1 MELIIF
7 AAILVVALGACY
19 ALWRDSKKQQEVVMK
34 EVNALKSQLEGL
46 LADYD
51 EMEKEVDE
59 AEEAMR
65 KIDEEIEFEQEL
77 NRVLLALNKKM
88 ITFDN

>member
-7 AAILVVALGACY
+7 AAILVVALGVCY
-19 ALWRDSKKQQEVVMK
+19 ALWRDSKKQHEVVMK

>member
-1 MELIIF
+1 MEIIIF
-7 AAILVVALGACY
+7 AAILVVALGVCY
-19 ALWRDSKKQQEVVMK
+19 AMWRDSKKQHEAVMK
-34 EVNALKSQLEGL
+34 EVTTLKSQLEGL

-65 KIDEEIEFEQEL
+65 RIDEEIEFEQEL